1 MDNLK
6 SSKHKKKYE
15 NDLLMLLNEA
25 DHIVLDDLELDNILK
40 EQSKILCNINEILNF
55 ENNKGKNGKLTKN
68 PVCELSHLNLNKSK
82 EIINN
87 MPKKKFN
94 NLFNPNSMKITK
106 KKSKTSFANKS
117 KSLKKSIKKSKNSNS
132 KSKSK
137 SKNKSKL
144 INKFSKKT
152 NYKSMHKSIQKS
164 RKNYKE
170 ITKKNLC
177 KKTSKS
183 RPITINKL
191 TSRKK
196 YIYKHNNKRKYDITI
211 TKPSIFIKQGKN

>member
-25 DHIVLDDLELDNILK
+25 DHIILDDLELDNILK

-55 ENNKGKNGKLTKN
+55 ENNKGKNGKNGKLTKN
-68 PVCELSHLNLNKSK
+68 PLCEISNLNNRSK
-82 EIINN
+82 EIINI
-87 MPKKKFN
+87 MPKK
-94 NLFNPNSMKITK
+94 NLNQFLKPNSMKITK

-117 KSLKKSIKKSKNSNS
+117 KSFKKSIKNSNS
-132 KSKSK
+132 N
-137 SKNKSKL
+137 KNNKI

-152 NYKSMHKSIQKS
+152 NYKSMKNSIQKS
-164 RKNYKE
+164 KTNYKQ